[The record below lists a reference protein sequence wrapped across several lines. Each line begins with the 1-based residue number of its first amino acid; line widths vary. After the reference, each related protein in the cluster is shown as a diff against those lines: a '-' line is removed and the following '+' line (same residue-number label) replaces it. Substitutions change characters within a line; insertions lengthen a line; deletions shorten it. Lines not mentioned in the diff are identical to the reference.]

1 MGKID
6 VLYSAR
12 KKRIQVNLCSTGSD
26 LPCCH
31 IKLYKLLKCQILTV
45 TEILKDEHGSK
56 LYIDITLVLYTLPG
70 MEMLFL
76 NFNIRKFF
84 ECNGIRISLFLTI

>member
-12 KKRIQVNLCSTGSD
+12 DEWIQVNLCATGSD

-31 IKLYKLLKCQILTV
+31 IMLYKLLKCQILTV
-45 TEILKDEHGSK
+45 TEILNYEHGSK
-56 LYIDITLVLYTLPG
+56 LYIHITLVLYTLPG
-70 MEMLFL
+70 
-76 NFNIRKFF
+76 
-84 ECNGIRISLFLTI
+84 NGNAVP